1 MVFITEHPNR
11 GRMVRLQDIRD
22 GICSVNLILGLKLH
36 IQNKEKVIKRN
47 DERTGI
53 CDALASGKPADS
65 DRSYDCVPY
74 CDTRF
79 TGKFKVSEDEYFS
92 VLKLFPFKE
101 IY

>member
-1 MVFITEHPNR
+1 MVFITELPNPEKM
-11 GRMVRLQDIRD
+11 GRLRDIRD
-22 GICSVNLILGLKLH
+22 DSCFINLILGSKLH

-53 CDALASGKPADS
+53 CDALASGKPADTN
-65 DRSYDCVPY
+65 RSYDCVPY

-79 TGKFKVSEDEYFS
+79 IRKFKVSEDEYFS